1 MSGTEPAVDSQG
13 DPMEQFVVALSP
25 FTRRSRSLGVS
36 HREHCLDHG
45 LEPGEH
51 VLVHDPVADEHF
63 RAIVADVEFELHDTS
78 YRLEIGGRITADE
91 ADEWLAPP
99 AGDGRLTTVEIVA
112 LLEELRRSERDVNAA
127 LADLRAR

>member
-1 MSGTEPAVDSQG
+1 
-13 DPMEQFVVALSP
+13 MEQIVVALSP

-36 HREHCLDHG
+36 HRDHYLTRG

-51 VLVHDPVADEHF
+51 VLVHDPLADEHF
-63 RAIVADVEFELHDTS
+63 RAVVADVEFELDDTS
-78 YRLEIGGRITADE
+78 YRLEIGGRITAGE
-91 ADEWLAPP
+91 AHEWLTP
-99 AGDGRLTTVEIVA
+99 ATGDDHLSTGEIVA